1 MNFDSETTNKIAPEK
16 MNGPNLDMLLHMTR
30 RRPSQTGATI
40 TTLIAGVLYVASA
53 IQLALLPLASPYDKA
68 PYLFGIFGLALLILA
83 VQVHRKKLWAV
94 WTTTFLCGALGLA
107 TGGWLLL
114 VLNHGLIS
122 PLLFLLPI
130 ATLVA
135 TIFSAVAISGASE
148 CQKAYEIAKQKG
160 YELSIL

>member
-1 MNFDSETTNKIAPEK
+1 MGSI
-16 MNGPNLDMLLHMTR
+16 LLALEPGLELKGNCVCWLRPLQQQRWLQTR
-30 RRPSQTGATI
+30 DVYA
-40 TTLIAGVLYVASA
+40 AGVLYVASA

-122 PLLFLLPI
+122 PLLFLLGP
-130 ATLVA
+130 L
-135 TIFSAVAISGASE
+135 
-148 CQKAYEIAKQKG
+148 
-160 YELSIL
+160 